1 MTELER
7 EFVAKVEMA
16 LAQLDGV
23 PENGFVANIRA
34 QLEQLLKLDRMRQ
47 AEQNKPGRLEEA
59 IWFCYVN
66 SESAHR
72 MMQESPLGDTPERRV
87 FHDGFGDPLAQFHV
101 SMNRLKDLAA
111 ELATEWE
118 T

>member
-16 LAQLDGV
+16 LAQLDEV
-23 PENGFVANIRA
+23 PENGFIANIRT

-47 AEQNKPGRLEEA
+47 AEQTKPGRLEEA

-72 MMQESPLGDTPERRV
+72 MMQESRLGDTPERRV
-87 FHDGFGDPLAQFHV
+87 FHDSFGDPLAQFHTN
-101 SMNRLKDLAA
+101 MNELKDLAA
-111 ELATEWE
+111 ELATEWKA
-118 T
+118 